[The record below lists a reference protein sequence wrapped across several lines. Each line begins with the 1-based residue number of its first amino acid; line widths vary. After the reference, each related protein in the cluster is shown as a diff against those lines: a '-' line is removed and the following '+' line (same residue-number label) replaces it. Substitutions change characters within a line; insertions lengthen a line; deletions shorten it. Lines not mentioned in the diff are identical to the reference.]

1 MEIYKYELYEDINL
15 NKYDFQK
22 KSKCKIIL
30 ENNICKSFYC
40 DNEHKYFYIDKDLY
54 DKSSE
59 DKINIENEYL
69 YKIEFNG
76 LKDENIDLR
85 LYIITC
91 INDEKILD
99 NINLNSYKVISL
111 MDKNQITKLAIR
123 VEGSGNFR
131 IDSIKIYRRKKIN
144 FMYTNSIEN
153 RFIFNKIDKL
163 SDLKIACIFDKLTE
177 SCFDG
182 ICNLIK
188 VHPYEWKG
196 ELELNRPNILL
207 VESAWH
213 GNDDAW
219 NKKVQYI
226 NKYNTLELKNLV
238 DWCKKKFIPTIF
250 WNKEDPVH
258 YNHFINTAKLFD
270 YVFTTD
276 ESSVNKYKI
285 DLKHDNIFVLPFA
298 ANPKIHNPIKI
309 DLNRCNKACFA
320 GSYYNNKYERRRERL
335 DTILEAAI
343 ESIGLDI
350 YDRNYNRNLKQYEYP
365 NKFKENIVGYL
376 PVEKLDK
383 ANKGYKVV
391 LNVSTVDNSKTMF
404 SRRIYEVLACG
415 TPIIST
421 YSLGIEELFGD
432 IVMVSD
438 DKQKIKDEL
447 SKIEQDNYYYDIKS
461 IKGIRRILEN
471 HTYNQ
476 RLMYLLD
483 KVSIN
488 INNINKDICIIG
500 LVKGYEDLKKISE
513 NYENQLYKY
522 KKLLLITYSE
532 ELYLKLKGSCNFDK
546 NILLLNNKSMNLS
559 LKDII
564 DSDYISILNPNN
576 YYGKY
581 YLRDLVN
588 ATIYTNAEVIGK
600 KSYFKYNKGFILKN
614 NITLNLENEGKDFK
628 YTNLL
633 YLDRSMI
640 NRRIIENYTIY
651 ELLKYINLN
660 YIDKFEYGFK
670 YFSIDKYNFIEN
682 IEDYDSKFC
691 RYVEI

>member
-1 MEIYKYELYEDINL
+1 MEDYKYELYEDIKL
-15 NKYDFQK
+15 NKYDFQNN
-22 KSKCKIIL
+22 SKCKIIL
-30 ENNICKSFYC
+30 EDNICKSFYYE
-40 DNEHKYFYIDKDLY
+40 NEHKYFYIKNDLY
-54 DKSSE
+54 DKSNE
-59 DKINIENEYL
+59 DNINIENEYL

-76 LKDENIDLR
+76 WKDESIDLR
-85 LYIITC
+85 LYIITY

-99 NINLNSYKVISL
+99 NISLNSYKVISL

-123 VEGSGNFR
+123 VAGSGNFR

-144 FMYTNSIEN
+144 FMHSIEN
-153 RFIFNKIDKL
+153 KFIFNKIDKL
-163 SDLKIACIFDKLTE
+163 SDLKVACIFDKLTE
-177 SCFDG
+177 SCFNG

-188 VHPYEWKG
+188 VHPYEWKS
-196 ELELNRPNILL
+196 ELELNSPNILL

-213 GNDDAW
+213 GNDDTW

-226 NKYNTLELKNLV
+226 NKYNILELKNLV
-238 DWCKKKFIPTIF
+238 QWCKEKSIPTIF

-276 ESSVNKYKI
+276 EASVEKYKI
-285 DLKHDNIFVLPFA
+285 DLKHNNIHVLSFA
-298 ANPKIHNPIKI
+298 ANPRIHNPKKTDLNKI
-309 DLNRCNKACFA
+309 DKACFA
-320 GSYYNNKYERRRERL
+320 GSYYNNKYEKRRERL
-335 DTILEAAI
+335 DTVLEAAK

-391 LNVSTVDNSKTMF
+391 LNVSTVDDSKTMF
-404 SRRIYEVLACG
+404 SRRVYEVLACG
-415 TPIIST
+415 TPMIST

-438 DKQKIKDEL
+438 DKQEIKDEL
-447 SKIEQDNYYYDIKS
+447 SKLEQDSYYYEKKS

-476 RLMYLLD
+476 RLMFLLG
-483 KVSIN
+483 KVNIN
-488 INNINKDICIIG
+488 IKKINKDICAVG
-500 LVKGYEDLKKISE
+500 LINEYDDYKKIAE
-513 NYENQLYKY
+513 NYDNQTYKY
-522 KKLLLITYSE
+522 KKLLFITYNQ
-532 ELYLKLKGSCNFDK
+532 ELYLKVKDNCKLYE
-546 NILLLNNKSMNLS
+546 NILLLNSESMTLS
-559 LKDII
+559 LKEII
-564 DSDYISILNPNN
+564 DSDYISILNPHN

-581 YLRDLVN
+581 YFRDLVN
-588 ATIYTNAEVIGK
+588 ATMYTDAEVIGK
-600 KSYFKYNKGFILKN
+600 KSYFKANKGFIFKD
-614 NITLNLENEGKDFK
+614 NINLSLENEDKDFK

-633 YLDRSMI
+633 YLDRSII
-640 NRRIIENYTIY
+640 NSNIIDNYNIY

-682 IEDYDSKFC
+682 INDYDSKFC
-691 RYVEI
+691 KYIEI